1 MTKNNKMMI
10 TKIVLIMAALILV
23 GCTQSNPPDLT
34 MAGTYAAQT
43 QAALAEET
51 DEPEPVSTVDS
62 EPTPTSTEMESTA
75 EPTPTQMPVGPSNFP
90 DNVNPLTGMYV
101 SDPSILDRRPVL
113 VKIAN
118 YPANGRPHAGL
129 SFADMVFEYYI
140 GAGANRFVGLFYG
153 QDTDEIGPVRSG
165 RLVDPQIVSLYEG
178 ILGMESAYVTVYDHI
193 LEILGNRVIS
203 GRSTCPAICDDG
215 RNIVI
220 SVFANSA
227 QMTTYAAQHGVSQGR
242 YTLDGM
248 AFDPQAPTDGSDGQ
262 QATIL
267 FGSLNRGEWRFD
279 DETGK
284 YLRWIEDLTG
294 TDLEMIPLV
303 DRETDEQLAFS
314 NVVVLFANHTELAPT
329 LHEIDLWNAVGQKAV
344 YFRDGQVY
352 EGTWQTPSK
361 NQPIQFLDENG
372 TAFPLKPGNTW
383 VVIMGT
389 NTIQTEDSG
398 SWIFDF
404 RMP

>member
-1 MTKNNKMMI
+1 M
-10 TKIVLIMAALILV
+10 VV
-23 GCTQSNPPDLT
+23 PDP
-34 MAGTYAAQT
+34 A
-43 QAALAEET
+43 
-51 DEPEPVSTVDS
+51 
-62 EPTPTSTEMESTA
+62 
-75 EPTPTQMPVGPSNFP
+75 
-90 DNVNPLTGMYV
+90 
-101 SDPSILDRRPVL
+101 ILDRRPVL
-113 VKIAN
+113 VKVAN
-118 YPANGRPHAGL
+118 YPANGRPHTGL

-140 GAGANRFVGLFYG
+140 GAGANRFVGLYYG

-178 ILGMESAYVTVYDHI
+178 VLGMVGAYVTVFDQI
-193 LEILGNRVIS
+193 TEILGDRVIS
-203 GRSTCPAICDDG
+203 GRGTCPAICDDG

-227 QMTTYAAQHGVSQGR
+227 QMTTYAAQHGVSQER

-248 AFDPQAPTDGSDGQ
+248 AFDPQAPSGGSDGQ

-279 DETGK
+279 EASGK

-303 DRETDEQLAFS
+303 DRETDDQLAFS
-314 NVVVLFANHTELAPT
+314 NVVVLYVNHTELAPT

-344 YFRDGQVY
+344 YFRDGEVY
-352 EGTWQTPSK
+352 QGTWQTPSK
-361 NQPIQFLDENG
+361 NQPIQFLDQNG
-372 TAFPLKPGNTW
+372 STYQLKPGNTW

-398 SWIFDF
+398 SWTFDF

>member
-1 MTKNNKMMI
+1 MSKNNKKMI
-10 TKIVLIMAALILV
+10 HKIVLILSTLVLV

-43 QAALAEET
+43 QTALVEET
-51 DEPEPVSTVDS
+51 EEPKPLNTVSS
-62 EPTPTSTEMESTA
+62 EPTSTATEMESTA
-75 EPTPTQMPVGPSNFP
+75 EPTPTIMPVGPSNFP
-90 DNVNPLTGMYV
+90 ENVNPLTGMYV
-101 SDPSILDRRPVL
+101 SDPAILDRRPVL
-113 VKIAN
+113 VKVAN

-165 RLVDPQIVSLYEG
+165 RLVDPQIVSLYDG
-178 ILGMESAYVTVYDHI
+178 VLGMESAYVTVFDHI
-193 LEILGNRVIS
+193 TEILGNRVIS

-248 AFDPQAPTDGSDGQ
+248 AFDPQAPAGGSDGS
-262 QATIL
+262 QATVL

-279 DETGK
+279 EESGA

-294 TDLEMIPLV
+294 TALEMIPLV

-314 NVVVLFANHTELAPT
+314 NVVVLYANHTELAPT
-329 LHEIDLWNAVGQKAV
+329 LHEIDLWNAAGQKAV
-344 YFRDGQVY
+344 YFRDGQAF
-352 EGTWQTPSK
+352 EGTWSTPSK
-361 NQPIQFLDENG
+361 NQPIQFLDQNG
-372 TAFPLKPGNTW
+372 STYKLKPGNTW

-389 NTIQTEDSG
+389 NTLQTKDSG
-398 SWIFDF
+398 SWTFDF

>member
-1 MTKNNKMMI
+1 MKMN
-10 TKIVLIMAALILV
+10 TLKIRNIILILSASV
-23 GCTQSNPPDLT
+23 LVACSQANPPDLT

-43 QAALAEET
+43 QTALSVGTE
-51 DEPEPVSTVDS
+51 DPEPVSTEKQ
-62 EPTPTSTEMESTA
+62 EPTPTATEMESTA
-75 EPTPTQMPVGPSNFP
+75 EPTPTTGPVGPSNFP
-90 DNVNPLTGMYV
+90 ENINPLTGMSV
-101 SDPSILDRRPVL
+101 TDPAILDRRPVL
-113 VKIAN
+113 VKVAN

-153 QDTDEIGPVRSG
+153 QETDEIGPVRSG

-178 ILGMESAYVTVYDHI
+178 VLGMESAYVTVYDHI
-193 LEILGNRVIS
+193 LEILGDRVIS
-203 GRSTCPAICDDG
+203 GRGTCPAICDDG

-220 SVFANSA
+220 SVFANSEG
-227 QMTTYAAQHGVSQGR
+227 MTTFAAQHGVDQRR

-248 AFDPQAPTDGSDGQ
+248 AFDPQAPAGGSDGQ

-267 FGSLNRGEWRFD
+267 FGSLNRGEWRY
-279 DETGK
+279 DEASGK

-314 NVVVLFANHTELAPT
+314 NAVILYANHTELAPT
-329 LHEIDLWNAVGQKAV
+329 LHEIDLWNALGQKAV

-361 NQPIQFLDENG
+361 NQPIQFLDQNG

-389 NTIQTEDSG
+389 NTNQTEDNG
-398 SWIFDF
+398 SWTFDF

>member
-1 MTKNNKMMI
+1 MKKNYMMFI
-10 TKIVLIMAALILV
+10 KTILLLSTIVLV
-23 GCTQSNPPDLT
+23 GCSQANPPDLT

-43 QAALAEET
+43 QAAISTEIGGSK
-51 DEPEPVSTVDS
+51 PVSTDTS
-62 EPTPTSTEMESTA
+62 GTSPTPTEMVGTA
-75 EPTPTQMPVGPSNFP
+75 APTPTNAPVGPVNFP
-90 DNVNPLTGMYV
+90 ENINPLTGMYV
-101 SDPSILDRRPVL
+101 ADPTILDRRPVL
-113 VKIAN
+113 VKVAN
-118 YPANGRPHAGL
+118 YPASGRPHAGL

-178 ILGMESAYVTVYDHI
+178 ILGMVSAYVTVFDHI
-193 LEILGNRVIS
+193 DEILGDRVIS

-220 SVFANSA
+220 SVFANSE
-227 QMTTYAAQHGVSQGR
+227 QMTKYAAQHGVNQQR
-242 YTLDGM
+242 YTLEGM
-248 AFDPQAPTDGSDGQ
+248 AFDPQAPFGGSDGP

-279 DETGK
+279 EESGK

-294 TDLEMIPLV
+294 HNLEMIPLV

-314 NVVVLFANHTELAPT
+314 NVVVLFANYTELAPT

-352 EGTWQTPSK
+352 EGTWATPSK
-361 NQPIQFLDENG
+361 NQPIQFLDKIG
-372 TAFPLKPGNTW
+372 STFPLKPGNTW

-389 NTIQTEDSG
+389 STGITEDNG
-398 SWIFDF
+398 SWTFDY
-404 RMP
+404 RIP

>member
-1 MTKNNKMMI
+1 MMKFTQMMI
-10 TKIVLIMAALILV
+10 VKSILVLTAIALV
-23 GCTQSNPPDLT
+23 GCTQADPPDLT

-43 QAALAEET
+43 QAAISGEIT
-51 DEPEPVSTVDS
+51 DPKSVSTDFS
-62 EPTPTSTEMESTA
+62 GKTPVPTEMESTA
-75 EPTPTQMPVGPSNFP
+75 APTPTNAPVGPFNFP
-90 DNVNPLTGMYV
+90 ENINPLTGMYMA
-101 SDPSILDRRPVL
+101 DPTILDRRPVL
-113 VKIAN
+113 VKVAN

-153 QDTDEIGPVRSG
+153 QDTDEIGPMRSG

-178 ILGMESAYVTVYDHI
+178 ILGMVSAYVTVFDHI
-193 LEILGNRVIS
+193 DEILGNRVIS

-220 SVFANSA
+220 SVFANSE
-227 QMTTYAAQHGVSQGR
+227 QMTKYAEEHGVDQKR
-242 YTLDGM
+242 YTLEGM
-248 AFDPQAPTDGSDGQ
+248 AFDPQAPTGGSDGP

-279 DETGK
+279 EDSGK
-284 YLRWIEDLTG
+284 YLRWIEDLSG
-294 TDLEMIPLV
+294 QNLEMIPLV

-314 NVVVLFANHTELAPT
+314 NVVVIFANHTELAPT
-329 LHEIDLWNAVGQKAV
+329 LHEIDLWNAVGQHAV

-352 EGTWQTPSK
+352 EGTWATPSK
-361 NQPIQFLDENG
+361 NQPIQFFDQIG
-372 TAFPLKPGNTW
+372 RVFPLKPGNTW

-389 NTIQTEDSG
+389 SSVVTEDSG
-398 SWIFDF
+398 SWIFDS
-404 RMP
+404 RLP

>member
-1 MTKNNKMMI
+1 MKKNYMMFI
-10 TKIVLIMAALILV
+10 KTILLLSTIVLV
-23 GCTQSNPPDLT
+23 GCSQANPPDLT

-43 QAALAEET
+43 QAAISTEIGGSK
-51 DEPEPVSTVDS
+51 PVSTDTS
-62 EPTPTSTEMESTA
+62 GTAPTPTEMVGTA
-75 EPTPTQMPVGPSNFP
+75 APTPTNAPVGPVNFP
-90 DNVNPLTGMYV
+90 ENINPLTGMYV
-101 SDPSILDRRPVL
+101 ADPTILDRRPVL
-113 VKIAN
+113 VKVAN
-118 YPANGRPHAGL
+118 YPAFGRPHAGL

-178 ILGMESAYVTVYDHI
+178 VLGMVSAYVTVFDHI
-193 LEILGNRVIS
+193 DEILGDRVIS

-220 SVFANSA
+220 SVFANSE
-227 QMTTYAAQHGVSQGR
+227 QMTKYAAQHGVNQQR
-242 YTLDGM
+242 YTLEGM
-248 AFDPQAPTDGSDGQ
+248 AFDPQAPFGGSDGP

-279 DETGK
+279 EESGK

-294 TDLEMIPLV
+294 QNLEMIPLV

-352 EGTWQTPSK
+352 EGTWATPSK
-361 NQPIQFLDENG
+361 NQPIQFLDQIG
-372 TAFPLKPGNTW
+372 STFPLKPGNTW

-389 NTIQTEDSG
+389 STGITEDNG
-398 SWIFDF
+398 SWTFDF
-404 RMP
+404 RIP